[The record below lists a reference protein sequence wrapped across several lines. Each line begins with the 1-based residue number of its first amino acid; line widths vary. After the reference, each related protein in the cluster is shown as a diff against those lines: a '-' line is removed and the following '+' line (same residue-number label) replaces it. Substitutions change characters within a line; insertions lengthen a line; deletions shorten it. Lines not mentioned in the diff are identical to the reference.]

1 MRLTA
6 TTIALAA
13 STLDITATALLAALG
28 IDDDKG
34 VIDQLTGAHV

>member
-1 MRLTA
+1 MRITA

-28 IDDDKG
+28 VDDDNG
-34 VIDQLTGAHV
+34 VIEKLTGAHI